1 MEYKSLEDLIKN
13 PKFVKTLI
21 KYEEDRGKDPSLTPL
36 EAAKEFLSDYRYLQ
50 ANTVGAFDFV
60 NYVESIDENDPEQA
74 EYKTN
79 LGKLYQAVDEEVD
92 EIFGEDASFADAA
105 GGVFDYARFA
115 VLDPV
120 NLLGAGFGKVA
131 TMAVARPVINR
142 LVSKAFVG
150 DITKKAGERLAR
162 AESTRLGRFGLGAV
176 GAAAIDAPVSGTMEY
191 QTQKAE
197 KELGVREDID
207 YGDVGIAAGIGG
219 AAAGVMGGALSAA
232 IDPGKRSRKIR
243 EESEKLLEST
253 DQGQAAKFSNLKE
266 YGEKEKLVGFY
277 VDKAEGAGDIITEEY
292 DSMGRVVEVD
302 KEGNLVVEFFAK
314 SPKDVEE
321 PTFRKTLK
329 QEDVKALG
337 QRESDD
343 RAAQYE
349 NESGKYFNPKSIA
362 EGKEIF
368 YQKFREQNPTASPK
382 EIDQAFDISLN
393 PTLMAKVNRAVNDMV
408 VQDPSLMRFV
418 DKRAR
423 VSEKVASVLENTSPE
438 NLPENIRLAIDKHG
452 LTVEEFA
459 AASRADVSIAA
470 MTLGKQSQINL
481 GELADVGKKAQ
492 ALSDQDLARVRTVRE
507 IQLREAQAAGKF
519 GDAVDIWRSLLVT
532 QPATT
537 LRNII
542 GSGALVPG
550 ESLRAALDRLFIEQ
564 DQFMQGINPAD
575 VKVPDDGLSRNIF
588 SLASR
593 LANPED
599 SIEILRIIAKDF
611 SEVDEKIL
619 SVFDDRLGRVDPDA
633 NSIYHTFNGISRF
646 FNTFNSAQDRAF
658 KSAVFLHDLDG
669 QIKVARNRGFI
680 TDDIDGI
687 EDLLAK
693 NRTDLLT
700 DEMVSRSLDAAYK
713 LTFQARRAGDR
724 LLFGGGAINKFQ
736 DAVNKS
742 PILKLGIPFP
752 NFLANSIVFTLN
764 RTGMGALKGMVRGK
778 DILKGRSAAGK
789 KAAIEDRKRLGEV
802 NKEIKEVNNLD
813 AFTEADQARLSD
825 LKREKDEIL
834 LRFGDQE
841 KKLEDFKDA
850 LIESGEMVAL
860 FGVALAARY
869 YMGGSEWY
877 LLDIDGE
884 SYDAR
889 PLFPLAPFLYFAD
902 LFDRHQLKDLP
913 VRDTAARDFSEATL
927 GVTVRSGGLAKFVRD
942 VQRFLE
948 QETPTDEN
956 IKAIAAAT
964 GSLFGYLAGGLTTPL
979 RPFEDIAK
987 TVGPDEV
994 RQFQDRRLQE
1004 NVLENLGLFSEE
1016 ATKNNPEIN
1025 AFFDEL
1031 IKSLAQGTPFERAT
1045 LGETDPLIGPF
1056 DAEVRRTDNVPALK
1070 QVTGVAALGRL
1081 PEVQKEL
1088 GRLGINRTKVT
1099 KYTKTPEYDNVFN
1112 AIVGQLS
1119 DTIVMQEIL
1128 SEDYQRMS
1136 PDFQKMRMEEIY
1148 KGKKGVHEQARN
1160 MIKAHLPVLDKLYRL
1175 ESRITDDIIGPA
1187 LQAARDAD
1195 PNFSIKYVNEIKDP
1209 EGAAQ
1214 LNKNIDLILE
1224 GVADPLGEAIEN

>member
-253 DQGQAAKFSNLKE
+253 DQGQAAKFSSLKE

-349 NESGKYFNPKSIA
+349 NESGLFFNPKSIA

-368 YQKFREQNPTASPK
+368 KEKYREIHGLDIK
-382 EIDQAFDISLN
+382 DEEMEEAFDIALN

-423 VSEKVASVLENTSPE
+423 ISEKVASVLENTSIE
-438 NLPENIRLAIDKHG
+438 NLPENVRLALDKHG
-452 LTVEEFA
+452 INMQQFA
-459 AASRADVSIAA
+459 AASRADISIAGY
-470 MTLGKQSQINL
+470 TLGKQSKIDL
-481 GELADVGKKAQ
+481 GRLKGITQKVE
-492 ALSDQDLARVRTVRE
+492 ALSDQDLARVITVRE
-507 IQLREAQAAGKF
+507 AQLREAQAAGKF

-542 GSGALVPG
+542 GSTALVPG
-550 ESLRAALDRLFIEQ
+550 ESVRTVLDRLFINQ
-564 DQFMQGINPAD
+564 DRIVQGIDPAD
-575 VKVPDDGLSRNIF
+575 PEVSDVLLSRNLF
-588 SLASR
+588 DLSKR

-599 SIEILRIIAKDF
+599 SMEILRMLAKDF
-611 SEVDEKIL
+611 SEIDDKIL
-619 SVFDDRLGRVDPDA
+619 SVFDERLGKLDPNA
-633 NSIYHTFNGISRF
+633 NQTYKIFMGISRF

-669 QIKVARNRGFI
+669 QIKLARNRGFI
-680 TDDIDGI
+680 TDDINSI

-700 DEMVSRSLDAAYK
+700 DEMVSRSLDASYK

-724 LLFGGGAINKFQ
+724 LLFMGGMINKFQ
-736 DAVNKS
+736 ETVNNS

-764 RTGMGALKGMVRGK
+764 RTGMGALKGIVRGK
-778 DILKGRSAAGK
+778 DYLKGRSAAGR
-789 KAAIEDRKRLGEV
+789 KASIEDRKRLAEV
-802 NKEIKEVNNLD
+802 NEEIKRINNLD
-813 AFTEADQARLSD
+813 ALEDADVGLLDDLRL
-825 LKREKDEIL
+825 EKTEIL
-834 LRFGDQE
+834 NRFGDQE
-841 KKLEDFKDA
+841 KKLEDLKDA
-850 LIESGEMVAL
+850 IIESGEMVAL
-860 FGVALAARY
+860 FGVALAARH

-942 VQRFLE
+942 TQRF
-948 QETPTDEN
+948 
-956 IKAIAAAT
+956 
-964 GSLFGYLAGGLTTPL
+964 
-979 RPFEDIAK
+979 
-987 TVGPDEV
+987 
-994 RQFQDRRLQE
+994 
-1004 NVLENLGLFSEE
+1004 
-1016 ATKNNPEIN
+1016 
-1025 AFFDEL
+1025 
-1031 IKSLAQGTPFERAT
+1031 
-1045 LGETDPLIGPF
+1045 
-1056 DAEVRRTDNVPALK
+1056 
-1070 QVTGVAALGRL
+1070 
-1081 PEVQKEL
+1081 
-1088 GRLGINRTKVT
+1088 
-1099 KYTKTPEYDNVFN
+1099 
-1112 AIVGQLS
+1112 
-1119 DTIVMQEIL
+1119 
-1128 SEDYQRMS
+1128 
-1136 PDFQKMRMEEIY
+1136 
-1148 KGKKGVHEQARN
+1148 
-1160 MIKAHLPVLDKLYRL
+1160 
-1175 ESRITDDIIGPA
+1175 
-1187 LQAARDAD
+1187 
-1195 PNFSIKYVNEIKDP
+1195 
-1209 EGAAQ
+1209 
-1214 LNKNIDLILE
+1214 
-1224 GVADPLGEAIEN
+1224 